1 MSTKKIK
8 KRVKAKKV
16 KQEEELLNEIFKD
29 VDQAYY
35 DPKEINALFQEDNV
49 VISPT
54 LKEKVQAGDNT
65 LKDMIV
71 EYVGNDTQPENGE
84 VTVEMVVQTMSRDF
98 PEFLLAVAEENWIRG
113 YHQALY
119 DSDLGKKIL
128 EEQNKEIYENNV
140 QIAKGFS
147 EAKNKTVEKAN
158 G

>member
-8 KRVKAKKV
+8 KRVKNKKIN
-16 KQEEELLNEIFKD
+16 KEEELLNEILKG
-29 VDQAYY
+29 VDETYY
-35 DPKEINALFQEDNV
+35 NPKEIDALFQEDNV

-54 LKEKVQAGDNT
+54 LKEKVSQGDNT

-71 EYVGNDTQPENGE
+71 EYVGNDIQPENGE

-128 EEQNKEIYENNV
+128 EEQNKELYEQNV
-140 QIAKGFS
+140 QIAKGLS
-147 EAKNKTVEKAN
+147 EAKNKTIEKAN